1 MDAPH
6 FRIVYDKSL
15 RGTKHAGDTARVF
28 ITLPGMEEVPLP
40 ATTNVRAEW
49 SVDGDVHVDVSFV
62 GTIEVEHE

>member
-1 MDAPH
+1 
-6 FRIVYDKSL
+6 L

-28 ITLPGMEEVPLP
+28 ITLSGMEEVPLP

-62 GTIEVEHE
+62 GTIEVEYE